1 MTPERLSE
9 LTAQAI
15 TTADAVC
22 LPSKEII
29 KYLEPTSLAYLVML
43 GRRASEELDR
53 IGNND

>member
-1 MTPERLSE
+1 MTRDKLPE

-29 KYLEPTSLAYLVML
+29 KYLEPTSLAYLAML
-43 GRRASEELDR
+43 GRRASAELDR
-53 IGNND
+53 IGDND